1 MSRRSGVEREVI
13 KELKTKNDNVI
24 FILEKLSGS
33 YIIYLESYG
42 ERIDFIFSS
51 DDEDH
56 MEKVLSFMVEAYN
69 EGFNDGKNS
78 TIMFMKN

>member
-33 YIIYLESYG
+33 YIIYLEAYG